1 MAANKPEVRYTT
13 ETTLGLDEYKKY
25 VRTMQGSQLKN
36 NIIAVAACI
45 WLIAAG
51 AFNIYNAKTVLG
63 VFMIVVGVGAPIL
76 VRVGANNQSERDF
89 EKIREAGGAHFR
101 VRFFGWHDQH
111 QSVRTDTEMA
121 VRDGT
126 SQGCQVGLGKDL
138 RRGLLETVYTDIVI
152 PQTMHFDER
161 KGCHLSFVALIHA
174 ATKSKN
180 NGCGCKTVELY
191 SG

>member
-36 NIIAVAACI
+36 NIIAAVACI

-89 EKIREAGGAHFR
+89 EKIREAGGAYFR
-101 VRFFGWHDQH
+101 VRFYDDHFETQNDTSHGVHEYSKLYAVVETEEDFYLEIERGH
-111 QSVRTDTEMA
+111 SVIIQKKNCSDELIAFLRT
-121 VRDGT
+121 
-126 SQGCQVGLGKDL
+126 L
-138 RRGLLETVYTDIVI
+138 
-152 PQTMHFDER
+152 
-161 KGCHLSFVALIHA
+161 
-174 ATKSKN
+174 KS
-180 NGCGCKTVELY
+180 
-191 SG
+191 

>member
-36 NIIAVAACI
+36 NIIAAVACI

-89 EKIREAGGAHFR
+89 EKIREAGGFSESESE
-101 VRFFGWHDQH
+101 HDNN
-111 QSVRTDTEMA
+111 
-121 VRDGT
+121 
-126 SQGCQVGLGKDL
+126 
-138 RRGLLETVYTDIVI
+138 YNWY
-152 PQTMHFDER
+152 
-161 KGCHLSFVALIHA
+161 
-174 ATKSKN
+174 N
-180 NGCGCKTVELY
+180 NGNPGNTRYLSITARIPSEKFEAFMDSL
-191 SG
+191 SGDGKVMSRSVNAENISTRNPMTFARGSSRETAE

>member
-36 NIIAVAACI
+36 NIIAAVACI

-89 EKIREAGGAHFR
+89 E
-101 VRFFGWHDQH
+101 
-111 QSVRTDTEMA
+111 
-121 VRDGT
+121 
-126 SQGCQVGLGKDL
+126 
-138 RRGLLETVYTDIVI
+138 
-152 PQTMHFDER
+152 
-161 KGCHLSFVALIHA
+161 
-174 ATKSKN
+174 
-180 NGCGCKTVELY
+180 
-191 SG
+191 